1 MKHLF
6 VKTMAFVAVLALLYA
21 CGAKNESETTAE
33 TATEELEEWKEM
45 DAFHMVMAEAFHPYK
60 DSTNLEPAKAG
71 AEAMAAEAEKW
82 ASAALPAKVDNE
94 QVKAALAQLKTDTRA
109 FADKVAAGSSN
120 EELGAALTNLHDQFH
135 AIMEAWHGGGGHK
148 HGEH

>member
-1 MKHLF
+1 MKHLVIKFF
-6 VKTMAFVAVLALLYA
+6 VFVAMLALVYA
-21 CGAKNESETTAE
+21 CGAKKESEATAE
-33 TATEELEEWKEM
+33 AATEELVEWKEM

-82 ASAALPAKVDNE
+82 VNAALPAKVDNE
-94 QVKAALAQLKTDTRA
+94 QVKAALAQLKADTRA
-109 FADKVAAGSSN
+109 FADKVAAGGTN

-135 AIMEAWHGGGGHK
+135 SIMEAWHRGGEHK